1 VIIVFQLFVQAISLL
16 LFFFIC
22 RCASV
27 NMPFHRWHL
36 LHQGDGV
43 EPVGLVF
50 AAVQAGVGQEG
61 FPDFDFS
68 QNKNG

>member
-1 VIIVFQLFVQAISLL
+1 
-16 LFFFIC
+16 
-22 RCASV
+22 
-27 NMPFHRWHL
+27 MPFNSWDL

-50 AAVQAGVGQEG
+50 AAVQAGAGQEG
-61 FPDFDFS
+61 FPDLDLS